1 MTTPNARHGA
11 RQLRMIAAKLRP
23 LRQACGVWQVAASM
37 HDCDAPQHTGSGYGH
52 LSKTRPA
59 HRPWA
64 TIRALPLFVE
74 CLMQPSAC
82 EAAIAQIFD
91 PRTGRSLAQDKAGVQ
106 CQRVDSQ
113 LNVRLRLAYPAARE
127 AGTWETRIAQALGA
141 GLDGLTLNV
150 SVACEVIAHRVQGGV
165 QTIAGVKNVI
175 AVGSGKGGVG
185 KSTVSAN
192 LALALAAQGARVGL
206 LDADIYGPSVP
217 TLMGVNQKPEAN
229 ADKMMLPLHAH
240 GLQVMSV
247 GFLVPADSALIWRGP
262 MAVQALEQLFR
273 QTAWDDLDYL
283 IVDLPPGTGD
293 IQLSLAQRMPVTGAV
308 IVTTPQDMALA
319 DAVKAIAMFDKVSVP
334 VLGVVENM
342 AMYCCPNCGHSE
354 AIFGEGGGKAMAE
367 DKGLAYLGA
376 LPLNRQIRAD
386 ADAGRPTV
394 AVDPDSSLSQA
405 YAEVA
410 LQVAARVA
418 TQAKD
423 YSHAFPSIRVSHDS

>member
-1 MTTPNARHGA
+1 
-11 RQLRMIAAKLRP
+11 
-23 LRQACGVWQVAASM
+23 
-37 HDCDAPQHTGSGYGH
+37 
-52 LSKTRPA
+52 
-59 HRPWA
+59 
-64 TIRALPLFVE
+64 
-74 CLMQPSAC
+74 MQPSAC
-82 EAAIAQIFD
+82 EAAIAQIID
-91 PRTGRSLAQDKAGVQ
+91 PRTGRSLAQDKAGVE
-106 CQRVDSQ
+106 CQQVGSQ

-127 AGTWETRIAQALGA
+127 AGIWATRIAQALGA

-229 ADKMMLPLHAH
+229 ADKMMLPLQAH

-273 QTAWDDLDYL
+273 QTAWDNLDYL

-423 YSHAFPSIRVSHDS
+423 YSHKFPSIRVSPNS